1 MFSDNVSLAGS
12 ANRFGVS
19 PANRGRKIRRPS
31 SNVPICRET
40 EPATFCIGSRSS
52 GAPTARTAAI
62 RKGETINARGLT
74 EMFKTIIA
82 NNRVGGWRKLTETD

>member
-1 MFSDNVSLAGS
+1 LLF
-12 ANRFGVS
+12 
-19 PANRGRKIRRPS
+19 RRQTADEKS
-31 SNVPICRET
+31 GDLRQNVPICRET

-52 GAPTARTAAI
+52 GAPTACTAAI
-62 RKGETINARGLT
+62 RKGETINARALT